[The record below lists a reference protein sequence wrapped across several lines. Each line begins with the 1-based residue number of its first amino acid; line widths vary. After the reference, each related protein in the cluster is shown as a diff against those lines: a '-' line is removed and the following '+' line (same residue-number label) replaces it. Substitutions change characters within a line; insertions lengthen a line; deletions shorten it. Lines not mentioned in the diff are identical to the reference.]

1 MREIAKQFTSAFA
14 PPAPATAT
22 KPDTAFAEI
31 SSDVSHLPDLTG
43 YLGDLLRTRE
53 RLAASIDGVD
63 EWARADAMPA
73 AEEIRRVRHLVSQ
86 IKADIDRMDAGR
98 RAQIGE
104 AVSVVRRHRALHLG
118 MPSVRPVLP
127 SPRTE
132 ASA

>member
-1 MREIAKQFTSAFA
+1 MRETAKQFASAFA

-31 SSDVSHLPDLTG
+31 KTDVSHLPDLTG
-43 YLGDLLRTRE
+43 YLDDLLRTRE

-86 IKADIDRMDAGR
+86 IKGDIDRMDAGR
-98 RAQIGE
+98 RAQIDE
-104 AVSVVRRHRALHLG
+104 AVSVVRRHRAVHLG